1 MHNGINKSH
10 HSFCYQLCG
19 IQTLASRPCFSL
31 EPVLLPVFVV
41 KEEKN
46 EDDGVEE
53 DLSVAEEELSVPEE
67 FCVLLKLE
75 KPDSQPCWLLADE
88 EEFVEVVEVE
98 ERQVGRPP

>member
-1 MHNGINKSH
+1 MHTGINKS

-31 EPVLLPVFVV
+31 EPVLDPVFVV

-46 EDDGVEE
+46 EDDGEEE
-53 DLSVAEEELSVPEE
+53 DLSVAAEELSVPDE
-67 FCVLLKLE
+67 FCALLKLE
-75 KPDSQPCWLLADE
+75 KLDSHPCWLLAE
-88 EEFVEVVEVE
+88 EEELVEGEVE